1 MPRKSERTVIPDAP
15 PAAADRAPRSI
26 GFLLSQLG
34 FAASRRFVAALEPI
48 GIHPREFLLLRFVA
62 STRGQSQQALAER
75 LGVPPSRMVALVD
88 SLEERGLIERR
99 PDRQDRRVRALHP
112 TAKGRAVLE
121 RAVKIAGEHE
131 TRVCS
136 GLDEQ
141 EQKQLIGLLVK
152 LQPELTQ
159 LPGVHPGLAEEG
171 PGA

>member
-1 MPRKSERTVIPDAP
+1 MPRKPDRTNVPEIP
-15 PAAADRAPRSI
+15 PAAADRAPRSV

-34 FAASRRFVAALEPI
+34 FAASRRFVAALEPL

-88 SLEERGLIERR
+88 SLEERGLIQRR
-99 PDRQDRRVRALHP
+99 PDLHDRRIRALYP

-131 TRVCS
+131 ARVSS

-141 EQKQLIGLLVK
+141 EQDVAVLAGGQPRRAPQGALQVVLGLLD
-152 LQPELTQ
+152 
-159 LPGVHPGLAEEG
+159 
-171 PGA
+171 